1 MEIGDSMGILFGTEE
16 WINAY
21 VDAVNGSKAYEDAA
35 KTWEGDFVF
44 ICEPAGNLDHEIRMY
59 IDLWHGKIG
68 PKGARVLASGELP
81 EGVEFVWSGNW
92 TNWEKLL
99 TKKVDP
105 IQGLMQGK
113 FKLKGNMGK
122 VMRAVKAAQE
132 LVNCVIA
139 IDTQLY

>member
-1 MEIGDSMGILFGTEE
+1 MGLLFGTAE
-16 WINAY
+16 WIEAY
-21 VDAVNGSKAYEDAA
+21 KDSVNSSKAYNDAA

-44 ICEPAGNLDHEIRMY
+44 IAHPAGNLDHEIRMY
-59 IDLWHGKIG
+59 IDLLHGFIG
-68 PKGARVLASGELP
+68 PKGARLLNEGE
-81 EGVEFVWSGNW
+81 EVESEFVYSGPW

-99 TKKVDP
+99 QKKIDP

-132 LVNCVIA
+132 LVNTASNIPA
-139 IDTQLY
+139 EFEG

>member
-1 MEIGDSMGILFGTEE
+1 LEIGDLILVMFGTEE
-16 WINAY
+16 WIEMY
-21 VDAVNGSKAYEDAA
+21 KESVNGSKAYNDAA

-44 ICEPAGNLDHEIRMY
+44 VVEPAGNLDHEIRMY
-59 IDLWHGKIG
+59 IDLLHGFIG
-68 PKGARVLASGELP
+68 PKGARILKEGE
-81 EGVEFVWSGNW
+81 EVDAEFVYSGPY

-99 TKKVDP
+99 QKKIDP

-132 LVNCVIA
+132 LVNCVVA
-139 IDTQLY
+139 IDTELY

>member
-1 MEIGDSMGILFGTEE
+1 MGLLFASPE
-16 WINAY
+16 WVKAY
-21 VDAVNGSKAYEDAA
+21 VETVNGSKAYEDAA

-44 ICEPAGNLDHEIRMY
+44 VITPADNLDHEIRMY
-59 IDLWHGKIG
+59 IDLYHGKIG
-68 PKGARVLASGELP
+68 PKGARILNEGEDV
-81 EGVEFVWSGNW
+81 ESEFVYSGPYNNW
-92 TNWEKLL
+92 VKLIE
-99 TKKVDP
+99 KKVDP

-139 IDTQLY
+139 TDTDLY

>member
-1 MEIGDSMGILFGTEE
+1 MGLLFATPE
-16 WINAY
+16 WVKAY
-21 VDAVNGSKAYEDAA
+21 VETVNGSKAYEDAA

-44 ICEPAGNLDHEIRMY
+44 IITPADNLDHEIRMY
-59 IDLWHGKIG
+59 IDLLHGKIG
-68 PKGARVLASGELP
+68 PKNARILSEGEEQEAEFIYSGP
-81 EGVEFVWSGNW
+81 YNNW
-92 TNWEKLL
+92 VKLIEK
-99 TKKVDP
+99 KIDP

-139 IDTQLY
+139 TDTDLY